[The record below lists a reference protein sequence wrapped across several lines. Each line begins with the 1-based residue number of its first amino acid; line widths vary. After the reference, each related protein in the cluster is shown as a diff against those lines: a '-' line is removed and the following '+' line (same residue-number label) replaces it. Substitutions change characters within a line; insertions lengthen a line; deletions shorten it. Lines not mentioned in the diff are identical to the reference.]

1 MLGRGIEKPVPST
14 GFRFDGIA
22 QYRKIETT
30 SSKPASAINTNE
42 IICHWNRSLSADEG
56 IGGVGTISANV
67 VFAVVLSVVVDVD
80 GSMVIVFVLGG
91 QFGGVHLEI

>member
-42 IICHWNRSLSADEG
+42 IICH
-56 IGGVGTISANV
+56 
-67 VFAVVLSVVVDVD
+67 
-80 GSMVIVFVLGG
+80 
-91 QFGGVHLEI
+91 